1 MIVQY
6 NARGKSG
13 LNFFFMYAIGMSFK
27 TLPDVQSFEGDH
39 SLFHNFFCGFRIHV
53 RFLYY
58 MEINNIW
65 EMVLKV
71 TDIQWQ
77 KKKKQN

>member
-1 MIVQY
+1 
-6 NARGKSG
+6 
-13 LNFFFMYAIGMSFK
+13 MSFK

-39 SLFHNFFCGFRIHV
+39 SLFHNFFSGFRIHV

-65 EMVLKV
+65 EMVLEV
-71 TDIQWQ
+71 TDIQRQ
-77 KKKKQN
+77 KQNKINHYQAKKKKTIFFSLGL